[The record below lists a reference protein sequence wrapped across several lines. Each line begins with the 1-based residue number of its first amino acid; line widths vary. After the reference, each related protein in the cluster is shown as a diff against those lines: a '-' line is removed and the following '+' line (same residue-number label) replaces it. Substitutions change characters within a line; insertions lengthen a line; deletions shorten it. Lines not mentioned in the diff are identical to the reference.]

1 MQFCN
6 KAGEFKMENMG
17 KEYLSLPSTPPARGG
32 GRVPD
37 IGVDF
42 TVLEGILAPKAIG
55 PKSVL

>member
-42 TVLEGILAPKAIG
+42 TVLEGMFSP
-55 PKSVL
+55 

>member
-17 KEYLSLPSTPPARGG
+17 KEYLRPPTPPARGG

-42 TVLEGILAPKAIG
+42 TVLEGIL
-55 PKSVL
+55 LF